1 MADIQAQLQK
11 LQAVRKKTKSEVGLK
26 AIDAKIA
33 KLESQMPKK
42 EVEAVEKAVKAPAK
56 KAKAP
61 KAPKASAA
69 GKEKRHVFEKK
80 VEGGKEVKVVM
91 ATSEDL
97 AKEAMQDSGFDFV
110 KTITRGRSPKE
121 GFVADAK
128 PKKAKSKKPERAT
141 RASRAEMA
149 QAAGMT
155 PEKAEKVA
163 EKVSTAKKRGRKPMD
178 KKAFLFEMPMKT
190 KAGKVKRKVVTAV
203 SEAAAVKQAGKN
215 YSLVRELKAGEN
227 PKVGIQPIEGYV
239 KPEPKKRGRKPK
251 VKEEA
256 PEVAVEVTEEE
267 AMTQEPEAK
276 VDESVEEK
284 AEAIGEGISIANK
297 EIADQ
302 LMDLVNRQ
310 ILDMEEKADILK
322 MEAQNLSIQAGKLG
336 DKIAKIVKDLYGED

>member
-42 EVEAVEKAVKAPAK
+42 EVEAVEKAVKAPDK

-141 RASRAEMA
+141 RASREEMA

-190 KAGKVKRKVVTAV
+190 QAGKVKRKVVTAV

-256 PEVAVEVTEEE
+256 PEPVVEVTEE
-267 AMTQEPEAK
+267 QE
-276 VDESVEEK
+276 VEEK
-284 AEAIGEGISIANK
+284 AESIGEGIGMADKERGDELRALAKGTIA
-297 EIADQ
+297 E
-302 LMDLVNRQ
+302 
-310 ILDMEEKADILK
+310 MEEKVRDITEELQKLSRQLK
-322 MEAQNLSIQAGKLG
+322 DLGNEVFYLG
-336 DKIAKIVKDLYGED
+336 D